1 MSFFKDT
8 RVKEFMTSHVEQ
20 VAPSAALTDVDARLR
35 ALDISCLAVVDKG
48 ALVGTVS
55 RTDLLRVGR
64 RRAEAPGTQAPRNV
78 LLDFSSET
86 VNAVMGKDVATVAED
101 SNLAQAASVMVD
113 RGLHRVF
120 VLGRDQLVGV
130 LSTLDLM
137 LAIYKAGSKETLA
150 EFMSSEVVVTDVGDT
165 VADATALLESS
176 KISGLIVVEND
187 WPVGVYTQ
195 VEALA
200 AKDAEGKSLV
210 EDAMDPALICMQVS
224 TSMQRAAQK
233 ALRMRVRRIVAVENR
248 HVRGVLSGMDFAAL
262 VAGRS

>member
-8 RVKEFMTSHVEQ
+8 LVKQFMTSHVEE
-20 VAPSAALTDVDARLR
+20 VSPTTSLAEVDQRLR

-48 ALVGTVS
+48 VLVGTVS

-64 RRAEAPGTQAPRNV
+64 RRAEASGKEAPRNV
-78 LLDFSSET
+78 LLDFSSQRVGE
-86 VNAVMGKDVATVAED
+86 VMGKDVATVSED
-101 SNLAQAASVMVD
+101 ASLEQAAGVMVD

-120 VLGRDQLVGV
+120 VLRDDALVGV

-150 EFMSSEVVVTDVGDT
+150 QFMSPEVVVTDVGDT
-165 VADATALLESS
+165 VAEATALLASS
-176 KISGLIVVEND
+176 KISGLIVVED
-187 WPVGVYTQ
+187 EWPVGVFTQ

-200 AKDAEGKSLV
+200 AKDATDKSLV
-210 EDAMDPALICMQVS
+210 EDAMDPALVCMQV
-224 TSMQRAAQK
+224 TTTMQRAAHK
-233 ALRMRVRRIVAVENR
+233 ALRMRVRRIVAVESR
-248 HVRGVLSGMDFAAL
+248 HVRGVLSGMDFATL